1 MLSNLYYLLYWHS
14 SLIFILKQGQEI
26 PARTGLGAT
35 SALAVVT
42 IGFGGKT
49 KPQVA
54 YATALDVFIIICSVL
69 VFFALAEFALLSFLD
84 VYIRRYKEKE
94 QRREKLRKA
103 MERKRLKRMNSCS
116 NCDGFING
124 GSRHDTRENL
134 VCLENNQHNGDSIQ
148 LDWDWDTYL
157 KNSILYN
164 STLEYLHFIDSV
176 SRKLFPLTFLLCN
189 VIYWTSYIYV
199 L

>member
-1 MLSNLYYLLYWHS
+1 M
-14 SLIFILKQGQEI
+14 
-26 PARTGLGAT
+26 
-35 SALAVVT
+35 VT

-94 QRREKLRKA
+94 EAKEKQDKVDHKKQTKVYSLCPNFKHQERLRRRIHSHSQCQTMWRSQET
-103 MERKRLKRMNSCS
+103 
-116 NCDGFING
+116 IVNG
-124 GSRHDTRENL
+124 TRENL
-134 VCLENNQHNGDSIQ
+134 LTLEDPSPRKTSSLDSHFDSF
-148 LDWDWDTYL
+148 LRGS
-157 KNSILYN
+157 NLYK